1 MRTVEEEPDSEEE
14 EEREEQ
20 AKVDEETKE
29 LTQVYL
35 LVDTRFY
42 GSLRCIDR

>member
-29 LTQVYL
+29 LTQVCF
-35 LVDTRFY
+35 LVDTRFPW
-42 GSLRCIDR
+42 LT